1 MVYRI
6 SVLDYIRVFFYKL
19 FRNSRNAHRV
29 IACFPPAGKHHII
42 MISFPPQFKFQRNLC
57 ADLRFYTQRLQ
68 RQIRGGDLIRFLRC
82 SSVGR
87 HTEGQFLLHTVRI
100 IDLNGMAGSVAC
112 IANDTPVAC
121 LVHKIAVYKLPVLF
135 LRHIPQSAIRLATF
149 LHLQRELDG
158 ERHIERQGSDRGK

>member
-1 MVYRI
+1 
-6 SVLDYIRVFFYKL
+6 
-19 FRNSRNAHRV
+19 
-29 IACFPPAGKHHII
+29 

-87 HTEGQFLLHTVRI
+87 HTEGQLLLHTVRV
-100 IDLNGMAGSVAC
+100 IDLNGMAGSIAC

-121 LVHKIAVYKLPVLF
+121 LLHKIAVYKLLVLF
-135 LRHIPQSAIRLATF
+135 LRHIPQSAIRLAAF

-158 ERHIERQGSDRGK
+158 GRHIERQGSDRGKQESGQDDCQQRSQIANLILLEIAFG